1 MTTLGP
7 PSGAGPAGLWPVAV
21 HLGMI
26 ALVLGVGIAIG
37 TTVRPGDWYGTLN
50 KAWFTP
56 PPAVFGPVWTVLY
69 VLIGIVGARKALYGG
84 AQGLWLLQMAAN
96 FAWSPV
102 FFGLQQPLWALPII
116 GVMWLS
122 ILAFIVVEWR
132 RDRISALMFVPYL
145 AWVSVASALN
155 IAIVVLN

>member
-37 TTVRPGDWYGTLN
+37 TTVRPGDWYGSLN

-69 VLIGIVGARKALYGG
+69 VLIGWAGARKILHGG
-84 AQGLWLLQMAAN
+84 ARGLWVGQMALN
-96 FAWSPV
+96 WAWSPV
-102 FFGLQQPLWALPII
+102 FFGLHWTGAALAII
-116 GVMWLS
+116 LCMLVL
-122 ILAFIVVEWR
+122 ILAFIAAEWR
-132 RDRISALMFVPYL
+132 RDRLSALMFVPY
-145 AWVSVASALN
+145 AVWVSLASAVNAGVVWLN
-155 IAIVVLN
+155 